1 MGMLST
7 LDHRLGFCT
16 VATAVSMIGQ
26 IVQLLSIYPWVC
38 TKTLTHHNSCLLGA
52 GYCQF
57 PIQAAFLPFV
67 FFGYH
72 FTASVI
78 GIGKNSHHIA
88 LGNCF
93 PNVKGNLFQTN
104 PMNCKIFPSIKSW
117 FLNQNLP
124 TKLRPCKTQ
133 APSTKKIRVQCIGI
147 LIMHWP
153 LQRKK
158 ILPNCIHILSH
169 HSLIWP
175 ATSTVS
181 FMPFHQESF
190 SLSKCRYSMGPPKT
204 MPVPWAKTHK
214 VKPHLMIVSASA
226 TGAIHVS

>member
-1 MGMLST
+1 MMLSVHQLWFGIKSPGVHFSAGGASLKYQIAERMGSRCSKRPMGMLST
-7 LDHRLGFCT
+7 LDHRFKFCT

-38 TKTLTHHNSCLLGA
+38 TKTLIHHNSCLLGA

-72 FTASVI
+72 FNASVI
-78 GIGKNSHHIA
+78 GIGKFPSHSA
-88 LGNCF
+88 GQLF

-104 PMNCKIFPSIKSW
+104 PINCKIYSTQHKKLISQP
-117 FLNQNLP
+117 NLP

-153 LQRKK
+153 LQLY

-169 HSLIWP
+169 HSHL
-175 ATSTVS
+175 ASHFNC
-181 FMPFHQESF
+181 FMPFHQEFF
-190 SLSKCRYSMGPPKT
+190 S
-204 MPVPWAKTHK
+204 A
-214 VKPHLMIVSASA
+214 
-226 TGAIHVS
+226 